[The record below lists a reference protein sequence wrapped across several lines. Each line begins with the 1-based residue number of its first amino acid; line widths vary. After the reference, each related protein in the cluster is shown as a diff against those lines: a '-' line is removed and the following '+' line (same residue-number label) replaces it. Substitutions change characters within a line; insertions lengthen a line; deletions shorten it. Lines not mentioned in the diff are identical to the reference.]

1 MNQKDSRTYF
11 EEWLSAYCDHLHIVR
26 QSTQV
31 DVVKPTPSQPPL
43 AVSTEKNTDA
53 PAQRKPS
60 V

>member
-26 QSTQV
+26 KATQV
-31 DVVKPTPSQPPL
+31 DEVQPATSKPPL
-43 AVSTEKNTDA
+43 AVSAEKNTEA

-60 V
+60 A